1 MTADSTVA
9 EIEAVGG
16 TALGLEVDVSD
27 QETEEMVAR
36 ILPTWPRQE
45 PSRFAAYRALNQASV
60 LFRKKSGIDRRLLR
74 ERDGQGPSLYSRES
88 AISG

>member
-1 MTADSTVA
+1 MTADSTV

-27 QETEEMVAR
+27 QETEEMVAH

-60 LFRKKSGIDRRLLR
+60 L
-74 ERDGQGPSLYSRES
+74 SLYSRES

>member
-16 TALGLEVDVSD
+16 TALRLEVDVSD
-27 QETEEMVAR
+27 QETEEMGAR

-45 PSRFAAYRALNQASV
+45 PSRFAAYRALN
-60 LFRKKSGIDRRLLR
+60 R
-74 ERDGQGPSLYSRES
+74 
-88 AISG
+88 

>member
-27 QETEEMVAR
+27 QETEEMVAH
-36 ILPTWPRQE
+36 I
-45 PSRFAAYRALNQASV
+45 
-60 LFRKKSGIDRRLLR
+60 
-74 ERDGQGPSLYSRES
+74 
-88 AISG
+88 